1 MFSAKELQDLLSFNM
16 VQPNRSNFPSPATP
30 DFSTK
35 CHYTL
40 QIYTCNHKSFLPTH
54 RITHVSACL
63 YADTANLLTSDLSP
77 SYPLNGNKHR
87 CNNMASKPREVHVN
101 ELCSKCR
108 PHTLGMGK
116 KLRDFERLANS
127 KGERGEVSGVNAF
140 DSTSHQDGEGSADE
154 IERGLKTLTLSET
167 KTPSVPQFQPGP
179 ALTLTTQN
187 ISKIPANEP
196 VVEQPSGS
204 EHSTDTQGRDERWVD
219 VCPSVAS
226 EEGTPGAGSE
236 TRGLLSRIFR
246 PFGASIPDAI
256 AQDKTVEGFK
266 VEGEGSGKD
275 VKAVG
280 GRKDRGWVKV
290 KDDPDWEIV
299 SEEERKEASG
309 AAEKN

>member
-1 MFSAKELQDLLSFNM
+1 MFSPKELQDLLSFNM

-54 RITHVSACL
+54 RITHVAACI
-63 YADTANLLTSDLSP
+63 YALPAKPLTLDLSS
-77 SYPLNGNKHR
+77 SYLLNGSKHR
-87 CNNMASKPREVHVN
+87 CNNMAGKPKEVHVN
-101 ELCSKCR
+101 ELCPKCR

-116 KLRDFERLANS
+116 MLRNFEVSANS

-140 DSTSHQDGEGSADE
+140 DPTSHQDGEGSVDE
-154 IERGLKTLTLSET
+154 IERGLKTLRLSET
-167 KTPSVPQFQPGP
+167 ETPSVPQSQPGP

-187 ISKIPANEP
+187 LSKIPANEP

-204 EHSTDTQGRDERWVD
+204 EHSTDTEGRDERWVD
-219 VCPSVAS
+219 VCPVAS
-226 EEGTPGAGSE
+226 GEGAPGPGSE
-236 TRGLLSRIFR
+236 KRGLLSRIFR

-299 SEEERKEASG
+299 SEEGRKEASG